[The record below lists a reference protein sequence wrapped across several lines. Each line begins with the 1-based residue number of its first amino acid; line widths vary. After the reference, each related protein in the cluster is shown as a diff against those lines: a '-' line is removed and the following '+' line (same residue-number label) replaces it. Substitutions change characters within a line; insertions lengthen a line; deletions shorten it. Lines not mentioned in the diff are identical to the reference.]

1 MSTKMGFLTPILC
14 TEVIPGDVIKGNT
27 EVLVRVAPLLAPVYE
42 KLSLYVHIFFVP
54 NRLLWEEWETFITGG
69 RLGAEAAP
77 DEAPIP
83 PYFKI
88 SDLVSGAPTTSG
100 KGTLADYLG
109 CPVFTDIDPVAA
121 NWDVA
126 GATVD
131 AMPFAAYQQIYMDY
145 YRDRNF
151 VPDDQIEL
159 PLTSGEQNPTT
170 GQITTRWERNYL
182 HDYFTSA
189 LPFMQRGAEVL
200 MPIQLGGVAS
210 LYADPVDN
218 DSTSSV
224 LTAIE
229 QPGSANVGYG
239 VLLDATPPSLPAGSS
254 TWVNGSDFT
263 NTSSTIADFRAAYA
277 LQVWLERNAIGGSR
291 YTESV
296 QAHFAVRPQDQRLQ
310 RAEYLGGGRMPI
322 QISEIVSTAYSD
334 DGEATVPLANLA
346 GHGVAYG
353 NTNYFSY
360 FCPEHGFVMAIMSI
374 MAPPSY
380 HQGLPR
386 MFRRKTFL
394 DYPWPTF
401 ATLGEQTV
409 EKRELYCSPATMTE
423 DADGELPMF
432 GYQSRYADWKYIPSS
447 NRGDFHDT
455 LLFWTL
461 CREFSSVPE
470 LGYNFNIWPG
480 EEARL
485 FAVQDG
491 TDQFWCLVFN
501 KVGVKRSLPYFGK
514 PNTLGFGS

>member
-1 MSTKMGFLTPILC
+1 MSMKMGKLVPIMC
-14 TEVIPGDVIKGNT
+14 TEVIPGDVIRGNT
-27 EVLVRVAPLLAPVYE
+27 EVLVRVAPLLSPIYE

-69 RLGAEAAP
+69 RLGAEASP
-77 DEAPIP
+77 EEAPIP
-83 PYFKI
+83 PHFKI
-88 SDLVSGAPTTSG
+88 SDMVAADEFAG
-100 KGTLADYLG
+100 KGSLADYLG
-109 CPVFTDIDPVAA
+109 CPIFSDVDPVAV
-121 NWDVA
+121 NWDVP

-131 AMPFAAYQQIYMDY
+131 AMPFAAYQKIWHDY

-151 VPDDQIEL
+151 VGDDEYFTFPMPSGLINIGS
-159 PLTSGEQNPTT
+159 TSWYLLQD
-170 GQITTRWERNYL
+170 RNYL

-200 MPIQLGGVAS
+200 MPIQLGGLAG
-210 LYADPVDN
+210 LYGEPVSPPTTTMLISGTEDG
-218 DSTSSV
+218 T
-224 LTAIE
+224 
-229 QPGSANVGYG
+229 PVGYG
-239 VLLDATPPSLPAGSS
+239 INVGPDGVEPPDGSS
-254 TWVNGSDFT
+254 LYVRGQDFT
-263 NTSSTIADFRAAYA
+263 NTSSTIGDFRQAYA

-291 YTESV
+291 YVEST
-296 QAHFAVRPQDQRLQ
+296 QAHFGVKPQDERLQ

-334 DGEATVPLANLA
+334 DGTATVPLANLA
-346 GHGVAYG
+346 GHGITYG
-353 NTNYFSY
+353 NTNNFSY
-360 FCPEHGFVMAIMSI
+360 FCPEHGFIMAIASI

-409 EKRELYCSPATMTE
+409 EKNELYCSPLSMTV
-423 DADGELPMF
+423 DADGNYPLF

-461 CREFSSVPE
+461 CRQFITEPE

-480 EEARL
+480 EEDRL

-501 KVGVKRSLPYFGK
+501 KVGVKRALPYFGK